1 MTYDSLIEI
10 FDQPFAKK
18 KLYQYEPFSQECL
31 KFLCQFLRKINT

>member
-18 KLYQYEPFSQECL
+18 KLYQYELFSQECL
-31 KFLCQFLRKINT
+31 